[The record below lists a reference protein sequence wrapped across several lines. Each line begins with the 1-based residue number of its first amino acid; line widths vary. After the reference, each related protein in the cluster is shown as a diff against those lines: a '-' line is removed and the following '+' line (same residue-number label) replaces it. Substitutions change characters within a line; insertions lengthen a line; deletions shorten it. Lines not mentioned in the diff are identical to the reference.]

1 MRSHYLSCVSAWTA
15 LAFSVALAAVVPAAL
30 AQTASAATVLKLNHT
45 DTPSGARHAAAEAF
59 AQKVE
64 DYTGGRYRIL
74 VFHSGQLGNDPQSV
88 KAVAEGRLDFTTS
101 ATGSF
106 SGLVKELNLTALPY
120 LVDSYEH
127 GWRFYDKSPWLA
139 KQFDKLPPK
148 GIHYLATWEAGFR
161 SFTTKSPMTQ
171 PSDAKGKKMR
181 VFPNDMI
188 KWIVESVGYQP
199 VVLPITDVY
208 GAIQSGAVDGQEN
221 PVDTIRSM
229 RFYEV
234 APHIVLTQH
243 VYSPIPFVMS
253 EALWQRLAPDD
264 RRLFVKAAQEAGGVS
279 RTLTRDADDANI
291 AAMKADGAKV
301 IEPNRQQF
309 RQAMESVYPRAR
321 AVYGADVDAILADAQ
336 AMRP

>member
-1 MRSHYLSCVSAWTA
+1 MHNRNFISVSFWVSR
-15 LAFSVALAAVVPAAL
+15 LLVAVL
-30 AQTASAATVLKLNHT
+30 ASAAPVVQAQPAVTVLKLNHT
-45 DTPSGARHAAAEAF
+45 DTPSGSRHAAAEAF

-64 DYTGGRYRIL
+64 EYTGGRYRIL
-74 VFHSGQLGNDPQSV
+74 VFHSGQLGNDPQNV

-106 SGLVKELNLTALPY
+106 AGLVNELNLTALPY

-127 GWRFYDKSPWLA
+127 GWRLYDNSTWLA
-139 KQFDKLPPK
+139 KQFDKLPAK
-148 GIHYLATWEAGFR
+148 GIRYLATWEAGFR
-161 SFTTKSPMTQ
+161 SFTTKTPLNQ
-171 PSDAKGKKMR
+171 PADAKGKRIR

-188 KWIVESVGYQP
+188 KWIMESIGYEP
-199 VVLPITDVY
+199 VVLPITNVY
-208 GAIQSGAVDGQEN
+208 SAIQSGAVDGQEN

-234 APHIVLTQH
+234 APNIVLTQH

-253 EALWQRLAPDD
+253 ETLWQRLSAAD
-264 RRLFVKAAQEAGGVS
+264 RQRFMKAGQEASNLS
-279 RTLTRDADDANI
+279 RTLTRDADEANI

-301 IEPNRQQF
+301 VVPNRQQF
-309 RQAMESVYPRAR
+309 RQAMEGVYPRAR
-321 AVYGADVDAILADAQ
+321 TVYGADVDAILADAK